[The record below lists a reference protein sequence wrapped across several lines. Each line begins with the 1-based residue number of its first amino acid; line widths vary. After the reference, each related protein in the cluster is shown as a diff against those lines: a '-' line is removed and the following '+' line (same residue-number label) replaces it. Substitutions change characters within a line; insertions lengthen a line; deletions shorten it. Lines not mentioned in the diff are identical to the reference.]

1 MFRNLDMV
9 TNITSLTGNG
19 LKDWLI
25 QRVSAIYLA
34 IYSIFL
40 FGYLVLHSPLAY
52 YEWHGLFH
60 CASMQ
65 LATFLALF
73 MLLLHAWIGIW
84 TVTTDY
90 LKCSVLRISVQVL
103 VALFLG
109 GLFFWGIMMV
119 WGQ

>member
-1 MFRNLDMV
+1 MV
-9 TNITSLTGNG
+9 TDVTSLTGNG

-34 IYSIFL
+34 LYMLFL
-40 FGYLVLHSPLAY
+40 LGYLLMHTSLKY
-52 YEWHGLFH
+52 DNWH
-60 CASMQ
+60 
-65 LATFLALF
+65 ALF
-73 MLLLHAWIGIW
+73 QLQAMQIASVIALFLLLLHAWIGIW

-90 LKCSVLRISVQVL
+90 IKRTVVRVPVQVL

-109 GLFFWGIMMV
+109 SQFLWGFMIV